1 MVVLRSRVLCFR
13 CNKPVS
19 KIDTVKTIS
28 NTGEPRFQCS
38 NCFKKAKTSNWG
50 MGDEIPVKSSCFCQ
64 RCRYKFKSQSG
75 LCPYCNQK
83 DLVVIGKVTVQ
94 DLL

>member
-13 CNKPVS
+13 CNEPVN

-28 NTGEPRFQCS
+28 TSGEPKYQCS
-38 NCFKKAKTSNWG
+38 SCFKTVKTTTWG
-50 MGDEIPVKSSCFCQ
+50 LGDEIPVKNDCFCQ
-64 RCRYKFKSQSG
+64 RCKYKFKSKSG
-75 LCPYCNQK
+75 LCPYCSKN
-83 DLVVIGKVTVQ
+83 DLVVCGKITVH